1 MAAINEVLASI
12 QNIDDL
18 DKYRESGEK
27 RLRVLRSIVST
38 LNELSV
44 RDGGIVAARL
54 AEAIDNERKF
64 LVNYAE
70 IMEKAYA
77 KINNDDVDMIAD
89 DVEVAAEVEVVAEME
104 IAAEVEIAADVEVD
118 TDEEADYVN
127 EEVNN
132 QLGLEETFYESDDD
146 TVSNHS
152 GISQSVFDAIRL
164 PPYMLDNVRRRLDLD
179 RPPTP
184 DHIVVS
190 DDSDSEAEDEGEPE
204 DETIDVNVVN
214 NWFNQNMD
222 WTIFSNAENPDA
234 MVADRGECVI
244 CTDALIEGRI
254 VNLEC
259 NHTVCLSCLYNIFHC
274 MDIDVMGYCPF
285 CR

>member
-132 QLGLEETFYESDDD
+132 QLGLEETFYESVDD
-146 TVSNHS
+146 TVSTTAEYRNLFS
-152 GISQSVFDAIRL
+152 MRFDCHPICWI
-164 PPYMLDNVRRRLDLD
+164 MFVDDLILI
-179 RPPTP
+179 
-184 DHIVVS
+184 DH
-190 DDSDSEAEDEGEPE
+190 
-204 DETIDVNVVN
+204 
-214 NWFNQNMD
+214 QH
-222 WTIFSNAENPDA
+222 
-234 MVADRGECVI
+234 
-244 CTDALIEGRI
+244 RI
-254 VNLEC
+254 TSL
-259 NHTVCLSCLYNIFHC
+259 
-274 MDIDVMGYCPF
+274 
-285 CR
+285 